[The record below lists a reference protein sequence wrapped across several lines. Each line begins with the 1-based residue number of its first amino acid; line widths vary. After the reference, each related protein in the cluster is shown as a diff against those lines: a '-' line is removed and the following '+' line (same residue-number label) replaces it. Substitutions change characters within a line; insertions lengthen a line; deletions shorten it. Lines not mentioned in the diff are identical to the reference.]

1 MQFWLGRK
9 SHSLLVIWIRV
20 LENLICAGKSEILRY
35 KAEVASVAGVI
46 LKFDPAP
53 TVFRAGT
60 GRDIG

>member
-1 MQFWLGRK
+1 
-9 SHSLLVIWIRV
+9 V